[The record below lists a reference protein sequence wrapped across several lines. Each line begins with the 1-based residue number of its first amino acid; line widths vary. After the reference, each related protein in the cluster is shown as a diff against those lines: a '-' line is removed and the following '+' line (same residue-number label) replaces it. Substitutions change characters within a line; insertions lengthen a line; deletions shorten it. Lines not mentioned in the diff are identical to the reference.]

1 MASIDLSLQPLSGR
15 DELAVLVVSPASQAG
30 FTAPRP
36 AALLELHAAW
46 RRRFVLHHSRQE
58 GALPAAVLEDY
69 SEQLI
74 RGLQQWFEHERWR
87 PLHRAL
93 RLQPG
98 LPLRLRLAPELR
110 ALEELPWES
119 LPLDRPLWR
128 LPPLDPAQPVAKV
141 RSRRARLLVVVGHEQ
156 ELDLE
161 PEVEA
166 LQDLARRGRYPLRLL
181 RGEAANPRALQA
193 VLAEEPG
200 WDALIFL
207 GHGEASADQGG
218 RLQLGDGSWVSGASL
233 ELPLRRAVDRGLTLV
248 LLHCCL
254 GIDLAHRCLAS
265 GVAWVQVFRER
276 VPDGAAALACRRLLH
291 ELQAGRPLAL
301 AQQRAALALEQPPWS
316 GCRGLLSVY
325 GHPDAPPFRWPRPR
339 EGLRRRELLLAGGAA
354 GLAYGLGQRVGW
366 HVASNEAVTRWRLAT
381 TYARDAFK
389 PLVVGEVWRRLIREL
404 ADVTDQ
410 SFVLLGPDEFSKP
423 GGLDVSQLDSLDI
436 LKQVN
441 EGSGYQCAYVD
452 IYYDQRLRPLFF
464 AKAIPFGLSPRE
476 QSAWLAYEREGD
488 GRPFRETVYARL
500 QGGDLRL
507 QQLRSF
513 PISLTNG
520 QMGGWFKKELS
531 RLEDL
536 RGLRMRIPG
545 IGAEVLNA
553 FGVKTDYSLNDGKVI
568 AADEI
573 RARLSGGL
581 LDAAEWIGP
590 GDDVAL
596 GLQKAKAPFYYA
608 PGWWEPSTTN
618 ELMVN
623 RQRFQGLSPAHQK
636 ALETVCR
643 SIYQWCQTEYDRRN
657 MKALREL
664 RRNPEVQLRRFP
676 PALMQAFEAESQR
689 LLQEYARQ
697 DPSGFGY
704 VYDEWRRFRQSIRDT
719 IAVTQYQPPSPCG

>member
-36 AALLELHAAW
+36 AALLELHGAW
-46 RRRFVLHHSRQE
+46 RRRFVLHHSGQE

-110 ALEELPWES
+110 ALEELPWET

-128 LPPLDPAQPVAKV
+128 LPPLDPAQPVAQV

-181 RGEAANPRALQA
+181 RGEAAGARALQA

-276 VPDGAAALACRRLLH
+276 VPDGAAALVCRRLLH
-291 ELQAGRPLAL
+291 ELQAGRPLSL
-301 AQQRAALALEQPPWS
+301 AQQRAASALEQPPWS

-339 EGLRRRELLLAGGAA
+339 EALGRRELLLLGSAA
-354 GLAYGLGQRVGW
+354 GATALASTLTYRAGVSNGWRERGKARKVIWKMQAYLGSAQYKRLLVGQ
-366 HVASNEAVTRWRLAT
+366 VPQRLAERVAVLSGGSFLIEPVD
-381 TYARDAFK
+381 ARD
-389 PLVVGEVWRRLIREL
+389 LSGSEILRRVNGGKAIQCGYI
-404 ADVTDQ
+404 DVYYDRD
-410 SFVLLGPDEFSKP
+410 LWPIIFSKA
-423 GGLDVSQLDSLDI
+423 V
-436 LKQVN
+436 
-441 EGSGYQCAYVD
+441 
-452 IYYDQRLRPLFF
+452 
-464 AKAIPFGLSPRE
+464 PFGLNPRE
-476 QSAWLAYEREGD
+476 QTAWLWYTREGED
-488 GRPFRETVYARL
+488 RPFHQTVYPRL
-500 QGGDLRL
+500 SLEGVLLD
-507 QQLRSF
+507 QLRSF
-513 PISLTNG
+513 PLTLTGG
-520 QMGGWFKKELS
+520 QMGGWFKKEVNS
-531 RLEDL
+531 LEDL
-536 RGLRMRIPG
+536 SDLRMRIPG
-545 IGAEVLNA
+545 LGAEVLKT
-553 FGVKTDYSLNDGKVI
+553 FGVSSDFEINGNRVI
-568 AADEI
+568 PADQI
-573 RARLSGGL
+573 LSRLRDD

-590 GDDVAL
+590 YDDEAL
-596 GLQKAKAPFYYA
+596 GLHTAARYYYS

-623 RQRFQGLSPAHQK
+623 QQALEDLSPSHRL
-636 ALETVCR
+636 ALETACAETYLWSR
-643 SIYQWCQTEYDRRN
+643 REYDLRN
-657 MKALREL
+657 IQALERL
-664 RRNPEVQLRRFP
+664 RANGVQLRRFSP
-676 PALMQAFEAESQR
+676 VMMEAFRRESER
-689 LLQEYARQ
+689 ILQMRAAD
-697 DPSGFGY
+697 DPKRFGY
-704 VYDEWRRFRQSIRDT
+704 VYAEWLRFRDRIRDV
-719 IAVTQYQPPSPCG
+719 IAVTQFEPDDRRS

>member
-1 MASIDLSLQPLSGR
+1 MASIDLTLQPLQGR

-36 AALLELHAAW
+36 AALLELHGAW
-46 RRRFVLHHSRQE
+46 RRRFLLHHSGQE

-110 ALEELPWES
+110 ALEELPWET

-128 LPPLDPAQPVAKV
+128 LPPLDPPQPVAQV

-156 ELDLE
+156 ELNLE

-166 LQDLARRGRYPLRLL
+166 LQDLARRGRYSLRLL
-181 RGEAANPRALQA
+181 RGEAAGARALQA

-207 GHGEASADQGG
+207 GHGDASADQGG

-254 GIDLAHRCLAS
+254 GIDLAHRCLAA

-276 VPDGAAALACRRLLH
+276 VPDGAAALVCRRLLH
-291 ELQAGRPLAL
+291 ELQAGRPLSL
-301 AQQRAALALEQPPWS
+301 AQQRAASALEQPPWS

-339 EGLRRRELLLAGGAA
+339 EALGRRELLLAGGTAVV
-354 GLAYGLGQRVGW
+354 AYGLGHGVGW
-366 HVASNEAVTRWRLAT
+366 HVASNEGVTRWRLAT
-381 TYARDAFK
+381 TYARDSFK
-389 PLVVGEVWRRLIREL
+389 QLVVGEVWRRLAEEL
-404 ADVTDQ
+404 AALTDNT
-410 SFVLLGPDEFSKP
+410 FLLNPV
-423 GGLDVSQLDSLDI
+423 DVSRLDSSEI
-436 LKQVN
+436 LKQVDGGKDF
-441 EGSGYQCAYVD
+441 ECAYVD

-464 AKAIPFGLSPRE
+464 AKAIPFGLTPRE
-476 QSAWLAYEREGD
+476 QSAWLEYRRKGD
-488 GRPFRETVYARL
+488 DRPFRETVYARL

-520 QMGGWFKKELS
+520 QMGGWFKKELFT
-531 RLEDL
+531 LDDL
-536 RGLRMRIPG
+536 RGLLMRIPG

-568 AADEI
+568 PADEI
-573 RARLSGGL
+573 QSRLSGGL

-596 GLQKAKAPFYYA
+596 GLHKAKAPFYYA

-623 RQRFQGLSPAHQK
+623 RQRFEKLSPAHQK

-643 SIYQWCQTEYDRRN
+643 SIYQWCQTEHDRRN
-657 MKALREL
+657 MKALQQL
-664 RRNPEVQLRRFP
+664 KQNPEVKLRRFP

-689 LLQEYARQ
+689 LLQEYERQ
-697 DPSGFGY
+697 DPLGFGY
-704 VYDEWRRFRQSIRDT
+704 VYGEWRSFRKSIRDT
-719 IAVTQYQPPSPCG
+719 IAVTQYQPDSPSG